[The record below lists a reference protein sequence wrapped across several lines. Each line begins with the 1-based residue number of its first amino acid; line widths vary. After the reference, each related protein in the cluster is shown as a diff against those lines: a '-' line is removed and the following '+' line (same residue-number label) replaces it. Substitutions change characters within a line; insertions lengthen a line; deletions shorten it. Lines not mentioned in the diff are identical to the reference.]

1 MIEKLSEHDIL
12 DTSACRAVIIR
23 SEYNELRRQ
32 GGHSAGHITRAL
44 ADAYGLSRSAIDLII
59 YKKNPTRNA
68 PAPAAVIRSA
78 NISSPVTVGCA
89 IHALSNK

>member
-1 MIEKLSEHDIL
+1 MYIL
-12 DTSACRAVIIR
+12 IRRTIGTRHSGYTCRAVIIR

-32 GGHSAGHITRAL
+32 GGHTSGYITRAL

-68 PAPAAVIRSA
+68 PAAVIRSA
-78 NISSPVTVGCA
+78 NISSPVTVDCA
-89 IHALSNK
+89 IYALSNK